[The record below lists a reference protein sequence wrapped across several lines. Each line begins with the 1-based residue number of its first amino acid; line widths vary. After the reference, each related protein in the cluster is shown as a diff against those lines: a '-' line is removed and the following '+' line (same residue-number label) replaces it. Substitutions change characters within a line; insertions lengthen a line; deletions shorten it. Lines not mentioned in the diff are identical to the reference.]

1 MLRNI
6 NHDIDFINPHIDF
19 LNVPI
24 YKLSVRRQAPSHC
37 PVCAE
42 PLRIARL
49 ECDACH
55 TAIEGDFDNGRL
67 GRLSRDQLSFVEVF
81 LECRGKIKDVEE
93 RLGLSYPTVVARLEQ
108 VVEALGSP
116 NRAQS
121 GDRQTTV
128 STVDALLGAVAR
140 KEISPAEAAKRL
152 RRRKS

>member
-1 MLRNI
+1 M
-6 NHDIDFINPHIDF
+6 
-19 LNVPI
+19 
-24 YKLSVRRQAPSHC
+24 RRQAPSHC

-116 NRAQS
+116 NREKQHAP
-121 GDRQTTV
+121 
-128 STVDALLGAVAR
+128 TVDDLLGALAR

-152 RRRKS
+152 RRRKP